1 MKTRHFD
8 IAIVGGGPGG
18 TACARQL
25 AAAGADVA
33 VIDGTHP
40 REKPCGGGLT
50 ARALALI
57 EDPAAGRVGP
67 AEAGSTH
74 RSAVTIR
81 TGSFGYGGRA
91 APIDLAGHERG
102 SRLKVFSRRDFDGGL
117 LERAIAA
124 GATLVAERVT
134 DVTRTGTGWT
144 LSTREGAI
152 SARWLVGADG
162 ANSLVRRRVREAFP
176 RSDLSIA
183 CGYFVHGVS
192 SAHIDIEFVAR
203 PAGYVWAFPRPDH
216 LAVGIGAQADESTT
230 PVLMQIVDEWLRA
243 HLPDARGRRER
254 YSWPIPSLTA
264 ASLERENAGGDG
276 WMLVGDAAGLVDP
289 ITREGIFF
297 ALQSGGFAA
306 ESLIAQADPARGY
319 RQRLRDEI
327 YPELLRAARLKA
339 RFYRP
344 AFIGLLVHALQRSER
359 IREVMGDLVAGEQ
372 PYESLRAR
380 LLKTCE
386 FGLLW
391 DLVRLQR
398 T

>member
-1 MKTRHFD
+1 
-8 IAIVGGGPGG
+8 V
-18 TACARQL
+18 
-25 AAAGADVA
+25 
-33 VIDGTHP
+33 
-40 REKPCGGGLT
+40 T
-50 ARALALI
+50 ARALAL
-57 EDPAAGRVGP
+57 VGDQV
-67 AEAGSTH
+67 ADG
-74 RSAVTIR
+74 AVTIR
-81 TGSFGYGGRA
+81 TGSFAYGGRK
-91 APIDLAGHERG
+91 APIDLAGHARG
-102 SRLKVFSRRDFDGGL
+102 SRLKVFSRREFDRQL
-117 LERAIAA
+117 LERATTA
-124 GATLVAERVT
+124 GATIVAERVT
-134 DVTRTGTGWT
+134 EIVRNAAGWT
-144 LSTREGAI
+144 LSTRSGPI
-152 SARWLVGADG
+152 SAPWLIGADG
-162 ANSLVRRRVREAFP
+162 ANSLVRRRVTQAFA
-176 RSDLSIA
+176 RTDLSIA

-192 SAHIDIEFVAR
+192 STHIDIEFVAR

-216 LAVGIGAQADESTT
+216 LAVGIGAQADEATT
-230 PVLMQIVDEWLRA
+230 PVLMGIVDEWLRTN
-243 HLPDARGRRER
+243 LPDANGRRER
-254 YSWPIPSLTA
+254 YSWPIPSLTV
-264 ASLERENAGGDG
+264 ASLERQEAAGDR

-306 ESLIAQADPARGY
+306 DSFQAGGDAAATY
-319 RQRLRDEI
+319 RARLRDEI